1 MKVFFTTLA
10 FVSTLMSFAETDLS
24 SIKQKENYNIDQ
36 RINKQKEARDCISTT
51 TTMNKYRNNHFDM
64 AEYKKKKKMEMK
76 ETKKETRKV
85 IE

>member
-24 SIKQKENYNIDQ
+24 SLKQKANYKIDQ
-36 RINKQKEARDCISTT
+36 RMNELKEARNCISTA
-51 TTMNKYRNNHFDM
+51 TTMDKYRSCNFDLTEEVQM
-64 AEYKKKKKMEMK
+64 QKMEMK
-76 ETKKETRKV
+76 ETKKETKKM

>member
-24 SIKQKENYNIDQ
+24 SLKQKANYNIDQ
-36 RINKQKEARDCISTT
+36 RMNELKEARNCISTA
-51 TTMNKYRNNHFDM
+51 TTMDKYRSCHFDL
-64 AEYKKKKKMEMK
+64 AEDVQMQKMEMK